1 MEQNEIRKLLQNVAN
16 GDISVDDALLH
27 IKNVPFEDLGYA
39 KPDFHR
45 KMRQGVSEVIYGAGK
60 TAEQIIGI
68 SKSFAKHGQKDILI
82 TRLDKTKA
90 EKINKEIPLSLIH
103 ILVHICIT
111 DLKKILQSRNIK
123 MQSEAIQ

>member
-27 IKNVPFEDLGYA
+27 IKNEPFEDLGYA

-68 SKSFAKHGQKDILI
+68 SKSFAKHGQKDILSEDALKAME
-82 TRLDKTKA
+82 TNEA
-90 EKINKEIPLSLIH
+90 EKGSFH
-103 ILVHICIT
+103 
-111 DLKKILQSRNIK
+111 LQGER
-123 MQSEAIQ
+123 ALLPV